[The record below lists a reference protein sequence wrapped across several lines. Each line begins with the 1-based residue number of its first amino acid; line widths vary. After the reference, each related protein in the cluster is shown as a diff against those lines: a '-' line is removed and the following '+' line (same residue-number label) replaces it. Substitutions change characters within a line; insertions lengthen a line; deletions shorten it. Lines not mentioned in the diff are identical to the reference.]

1 MTHREASCVSLA
13 GCRARQSRRVG
24 NPDHVGGFTLIDIL
38 LVVAVIGILASIAVP
53 RYQSYVA
60 RSLRVDAHAGLH
72 IAAGELERCHTRQY
86 HYADCAITAASPDRS
101 YAIDYTE
108 DADAGFII
116 TAKTARDDGCDADL
130 TLDGLGRREPADCW

>member
-1 MTHREASCVSLA
+1 MSLA

-24 NPDHVGGFTLIDIL
+24 NPGHVGGFTLIDIL
-38 LVVAVIGILASIAVP
+38 LVVAVIAILASIAVP
-53 RYQSYVA
+53 RYQSYMA

-130 TLDGLGRREPADCW
+130 TLDGLGRRGPADCW